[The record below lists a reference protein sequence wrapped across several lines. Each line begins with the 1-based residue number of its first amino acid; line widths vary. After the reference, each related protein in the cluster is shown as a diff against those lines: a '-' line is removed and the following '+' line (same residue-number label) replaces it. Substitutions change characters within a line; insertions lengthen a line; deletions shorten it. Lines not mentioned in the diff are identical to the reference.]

1 MLYPP
6 ELQRLSKIL
15 RQEVSTTV
23 HSFST
28 LNIETTSKVSLLYIL

>member
-6 ELQRLSKIL
+6 ELQRLSEIL
-15 RQEVSTTV
+15 RHEVSTAV

-28 LNIETTSKVSLLYIL
+28 LNIEMTSKVSLLYLL